1 MTERKGSLLTG
12 VLAFAAMI
20 VTVMQTQAVPILGL
34 IAADLRVSTTSVSW
48 VTTATLLSAAVCTPL
63 LGRIGDLYGK
73 KPTLLFVLVVA
84 AIGSAVSALAGSL
97 GVLLAGRT
105 LQGVATAIFPLA
117 LAMLREEVPA
127 ARLHHAMAIVSG
139 TLGFGGGLGLVATGL
154 LTKGSDPDYH
164 VVFWFT
170 AALSVLAL
178 LAAVVAVPST
188 GKRHPGSVDLPGALT
203 LGGFLVLL
211 LLPISQGHEWG
222 WTSVTTLGCLA
233 ASVVCAVA
241 WVAVER
247 RVPAPLVDLRMFT
260 HRPVLFT
267 NLSGMF
273 VGFAMFL
280 LFMGISY
287 LAQMPRH
294 VAGYGFEASILRAS
308 VEYLLPTALASMAAA
323 PVGGLLVGRLGGRRV
338 LVLAGLV
345 GVAGFAWLALAHD
358 ATATVIWAG
367 VVVGVSIS
375 LAYAA
380 MPALIAGAVPHHQSG
395 IANGINSISRTVGSS
410 LGSAIITTLLTAK
423 LLPRL
428 PLPEEGQFTIA
439 FWVGAGAC
447 AATVLAALFGLR
459 PEQVGESASGTSNS
473 EADSNA
479 PAEHPAHSQ
488 AVASAAASNT
498 AAAPGTR

>member
-34 IAADLRVSTTSVSW
+34 IATKLHVSTTSVSW

-73 KPTLLFVLVVA
+73 KPTLLAVLVVA
-84 AIGSAVSALAGSL
+84 AIGSTVSALADSL
-97 GVLLAGRT
+97 GVLLVGRA

-117 LAMLREEVPA
+117 LAMLREEIPH
-127 ARLHHAMAIVSG
+127 ARLHNAMAIVSG

-154 LTKGSDPDYH
+154 LTKGSDPNYH
-164 VVFWFT
+164 IVFWFT
-170 AALSVLAL
+170 AVLSVLAL
-178 LAAVVAVPST
+178 IAAAVAVPAT
-188 GKRHPGSVDLPGALT
+188 GKRHPGSVDLPGAVA

-222 WTSVTTLGCLA
+222 WTSAATLGCFA
-233 ASVVCAVA
+233 ASIVFAVA
-241 WVAVER
+241 WVIVER
-247 RVPAPLVDLRMFT
+247 KVAAPLVDLKMFA

-273 VGFAMFL
+273 IGFAMFL

-287 LAQMPRH
+287 LAQMPKH

-308 VEYLLPTALASMAAA
+308 VEYLLPTALASMVAA
-323 PVGGLLVGRLGGRRV
+323 PIGGILVGKLGGRLV
-338 LVLAGLV
+338 LALAGLV
-345 GVAGFAWLALAHD
+345 GTAGFAWLALSHD
-358 ATATVIWAG
+358 GSASVIWGG
-367 VVVGVSIS
+367 VVVGAAIS

-423 LLPRL
+423 LLPHL
-428 PLPEEGQFTIA
+428 PLPEEGQFTVA

-447 AATVLAALFGLR
+447 AATILAALLGLR
-459 PEQVGESASGTSNS
+459 PEDRDS
-473 EADSNA
+473 EAEA
-479 PAEHPAHSQ
+479 EEAELIPA
-488 AVASAAASNT
+488 AV
-498 AAAPGTR
+498 

>member
-1 MTERKGSLLTG
+1 MFKHLEVLVAESKGSLLTG

-34 IAADLRVSTTSVSW
+34 IATDLGVSTTSVSW

-63 LGRIGDLYGK
+63 LGRVGDLYGK
-73 KPTLLFVLVVA
+73 KPTLLVVLVVA
-84 AIGSAVSALAGSL
+84 AIGSVVSALANSL
-97 GVLLAGRT
+97 GTLLVGRT

-117 LAMLREEVPA
+117 LAMLREQVAP

-139 TLGFGGGLGLVATGL
+139 TLGFGGGLGLVTTGL
-154 LTKGSDPDYH
+154 LTKGAHPDYH

-170 AALSVLAL
+170 AGLSVLAL
-178 LAAVVAVPST
+178 VAAAVAVPAT
-188 GKRHPGSVDLPGALT
+188 GTRHPGSVDLPGAAA

-222 WTSVTTLGCLA
+222 WTSAATLGCFA
-233 ASVVCAVA
+233 AAVVFGVA
-241 WVAVER
+241 WVLIER
-247 RVPAPLVDLRMFT
+247 RVAAPLVDLAMFT

-267 NLSGMF
+267 NLAGMF

-294 VAGYGFEASILRAS
+294 ATGYGFEASILRAS

-323 PVGGLLVGRLGGRRV
+323 PLGGILVGRIGGRLV
-338 LVLAGLV
+338 LALAGLV

-358 ATATVIWAG
+358 DTGSVIWAG
-367 VVVGVSIS
+367 VVVGVAIS

-380 MPALIAGAVPHHQSG
+380 MPALIAAAVPHHQSG

-428 PLPEEGQFTIA
+428 PLPQEGQFTVA

-447 AATVLAALFGLR
+447 AATLLAALFGLR
-459 PEQVGESASGTSNS
+459 RESAQPPVTMQEPSTLMPCPTDSSKVAAGMSG
-473 EADSNA
+473 D
-479 PAEHPAHSQ
+479 
-488 AVASAAASNT
+488 
-498 AAAPGTR
+498 